1 MKTGPA
7 QAAGIVLILA
17 GCALAVPFS
26 PPWVVL
32 LATGALLAAV
42 HAVPVDE
49 NDRLVFRAFAGVPLV
64 IALASTWFWS
74 GVIAQCGILLFLL
87 AREDVVPATGGPV
100 PFVAAVC
107 GVLAIGAVIDMSN
120 HMIAPVLAIT
130 AGFLGCACILWVRQ
144 YRLKR
149 TFRSTTP

>member
-1 MKTGPA
+1 MKAEPA
-7 QAAGIVLILA
+7 QAAGAILILA
-17 GCALAVPFS
+17 GCALAIPFS

-32 LATGALLAAV
+32 AVTGALLAA
-42 HAVPVDE
+42 AWAIPVDE
-49 NDRLVFRAFAGVPLV
+49 NDRLILRAFAGVPLV

-74 GVIAQCGILLFLL
+74 GVIAQCGILLLLL
-87 AREDVVPATGGPV
+87 AREEVMQATERPV

-107 GVLAIGAVIDMSN
+107 GVLVIGAVIDMSN
-120 HMIAPVLAIT
+120 HMIVPALVIT
-130 AGFLGCACILWVRQ
+130 AGFLGWAGILWVRQ